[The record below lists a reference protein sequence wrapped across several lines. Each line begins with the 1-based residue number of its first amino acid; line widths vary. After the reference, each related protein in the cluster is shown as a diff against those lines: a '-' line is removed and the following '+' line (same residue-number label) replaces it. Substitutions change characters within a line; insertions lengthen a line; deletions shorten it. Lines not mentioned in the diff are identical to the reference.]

1 MRKRTFMLVALAALM
16 PAGASAQSVERLSMD
31 GAVSATQTFGRSA
44 GDRPDVIIDFTA
56 TTRIGR
62 GWVAYVRPW
71 FRQASTAP
79 HDFARTIYQAAV
91 QHERA
96 GRVSTR
102 LDLGYILT
110 PIGIGMMDMRPDTN
124 PVTQTH
130 LSYVIPMP
138 PAESGA
144 PGTMPVASSY
154 PLGAIL
160 TASAQHWDVRG
171 GVTAAPPNR
180 TYLLGAATPNPRLRP
195 FAVVGGGITP
205 RTGLR
210 LGTAYGVGEYATA
223 AELTGAPSGGR
234 DLHILAVEGEVSFAY
249 TKVTAEMTRSLMEL
263 RQGREARAT
272 QWFVQ
277 GVQTL
282 APRWFLGLRREAANA
297 PPNPVYGPRP
307 TLRVA
312 EASLGYR
319 LSNELIVKNAFVTR
333 KTYYSARA
341 DRQYAVS
348 LVWAKR
354 FR

>member
-1 MRKRTFMLVALAALM
+1 MRKRVLVVCVLAALT
-16 PAGASAQSVERLSMD
+16 PLRGAAQSVERLSMD
-31 GAVSATQTFGRSA
+31 GAVSATQTFGRGA
-44 GDRPDVIIDFTA
+44 GDRPDIIIDFTA

-79 HDFARTIYQAAV
+79 HDVARTIYQAAV

-138 PAESGA
+138 AAESGA

-154 PLGAIL
+154 PLGAVL
-160 TASAQHWDVRG
+160 TASAKRWDARG
-171 GVTAAPPNR
+171 GLTAAPPNR
-180 TYLLGAATPNPRLRP
+180 MYLLGAATPNPRLRP
-195 FAVVGGGITP
+195 FAVVGGGLTP

-210 LGTAYGVGEYATA
+210 IGAAYGMGEYATA
-223 AELTGAPSGGR
+223 AELTDPASGGR
-234 DLHILAVEGEVSFAY
+234 DLHIAAVEGEFAFAY
-249 TKVTAEMTRSLMEL
+249 TKITAEMTRSLMEL
-263 RQGREARAT
+263 RQGGQARAT

-297 PPNPVYGPRP
+297 PPSAIFGARP

-319 LSNELIVKNAFVTR
+319 LSNELIVKNAFIAR
-333 KTYYSARA
+333 KTYYSLRT